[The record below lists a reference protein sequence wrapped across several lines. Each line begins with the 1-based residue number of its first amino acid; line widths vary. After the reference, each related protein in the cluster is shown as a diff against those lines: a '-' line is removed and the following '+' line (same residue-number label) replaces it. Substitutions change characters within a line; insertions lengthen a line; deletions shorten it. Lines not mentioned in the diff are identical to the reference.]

1 MLLVYLEMMEIGI
14 KQTFRWKKIL
24 IPIGFLLLVESQF
37 IIQFPYWSARISL
50 LPRIYNI
57 YIAFLHWGGSFHQY
71 KMTSVYQTVKPKGS
85 IR

>member
-37 IIQFPYWSARISL
+37 IIQFPNWSARI
-50 LPRIYNI
+50 
-57 YIAFLHWGGSFHQY
+57 
-71 KMTSVYQTVKPKGS
+71 
-85 IR
+85 